1 VNSPLL
7 RAASHALCVLAACAG
22 LAGAGG
28 SDDEARYTAE
38 LEVLAGTIA
47 HAVTMRDTDTL
58 LRYAWPEM
66 AEEARRRLAKPDS
79 GLACALFDTTCLQ
92 RHVRDGDRPRVSIAD
107 FFKRQPNARLRIH
120 YLGMAM
126 VGLGL
131 DSPYHYALLTWV
143 VPGSDADRKFPAHD
157 LSRWSDDH
165 VNTCVIYTKATG
177 WRFQSD
183 VGVFFCAKTLD
194 LEPDPS

>member
-1 VNSPLL
+1 MATLL
-7 RAASHALCVLAACAG
+7 RARAIFSLLVFAIGAVSVHAQAA
-22 LAGAGG
+22 
-28 SDDEARYTAE
+28 DDEARYTAE

-107 FFKRQPNARLRIH
+107 FFKRQPHARLRIH

-126 VGLGL
+126 LGLGL

-194 LEPDPS
+194 LKPDPG